1 MVEIV
6 FLSNKATNNVDLDS
20 ILAIVKK
27 GKIVVLESPLS
38 RQEEAQLI
46 QNTMTSI
53 DKKFTGIEVATL
65 GEQDKTILDSI
76 VRLLGGKQSGLTV
89 IGPAKLVKE
98 IKKHPDKLKLTT

>member
-6 FLSNKATNNVDLDS
+6 FLSNKSTNNVDLDS

-38 RQEEAQLI
+38 RQEEAKLI

-53 DKKFTGIEVATL
+53 DKKFTGIEIATL

-76 VRLLGGKQSGLTV
+76 VQLLGGKQSGLTV
-89 IGPAKLVKE
+89 VGPAKLVKE